1 MYVPKQKKGQK
12 CACISEAALWP
23 ASRRPANIEW
33 HSSKYGM
40 NGRKKNAR
48 ALWSRVKIA
57 RKLCH
62 IWDIRMRCRFFGT
75 LEMHPYMIHI
85 CLPKVR

>member
-1 MYVPKQKKGQK
+1 MYVPKQEKGQK

-23 ASRRPANIEW
+23 GTRLILSGILPSTGWMAE
-33 HSSKYGM
+33 
-40 NGRKKNAR
+40 KKNAR

-62 IWDIRMRCRFFGT
+62 ICDIRMRCRFFGT